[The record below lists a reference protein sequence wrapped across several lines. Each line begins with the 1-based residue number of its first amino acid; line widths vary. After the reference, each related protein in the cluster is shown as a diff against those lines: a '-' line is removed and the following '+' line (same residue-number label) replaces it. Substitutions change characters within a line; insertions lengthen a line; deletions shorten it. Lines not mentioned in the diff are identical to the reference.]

1 MKKVIIKKR
10 LNERSYS
17 AAELAKMSPEELKA
31 AYADIK
37 FAAADQAKN
46 VRQKAVPLDA
56 AMEKRIKDIVV
67 SVLKSPAFTQYLSA
81 ITTKKAGGLF
91 KSLTKK
97 MKKPEIDVD
106 AATAVMEE
114 GDIIE
119 HFINSF
125 SLDLISV

>member
-1 MKKVIIKKR
+1 
-10 LNERSYS
+10 
-17 AAELAKMSPEELKA
+17 
-31 AYADIK
+31 
-37 FAAADQAKN
+37 
-46 VRQKAVPLDA
+46 
-56 AMEKRIKDIVV
+56 MEKRIKDIVV

-114 GDIIE
+114 GDIIK
-119 HFINSF
+119 HFIIYFNLF
-125 SLDLISV
+125 IIITK